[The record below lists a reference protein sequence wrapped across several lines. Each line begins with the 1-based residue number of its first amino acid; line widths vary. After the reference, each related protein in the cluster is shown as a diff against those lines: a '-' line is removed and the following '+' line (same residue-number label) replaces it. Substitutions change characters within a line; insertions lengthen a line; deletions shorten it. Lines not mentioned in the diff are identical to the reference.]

1 MAAESTVKLTVQLPA
16 SLYKRLE
23 EAARRR
29 QTRKGSLVVEVLR
42 GSPLLKE
49 EIHGMRA
56 DIGLA
61 EFIGIFSTPE
71 PTDASKVNEQISRI
85 LEQKKSEGRL

>member
-1 MAAESTVKLTVQLPA
+1 MAAESTVNLTVRIPS

-29 QTRKGSLVVEVLR
+29 QTRKGSLVVEALR
-42 GSPLLKE
+42 ESPLLKE
-49 EIHGMRA
+49 EINGMRA

-71 PTDASKVNEQISRI
+71 PTDASKVDEEISRI
-85 LEQKKSEGRL
+85 LEQKRRERRL